1 MKAMLL
7 TQTYPQKMSWFLR
20 DKYRFF
26 LICIDFLY
34 KFAPMF
40 LKAVKEIGFTVSNTY
55 IFKPLKH
62 KIIEKYNEELSILMT
77 SFKHILKLYSPLK
90 VVRFKK
96 NYLVLRV

>member
-1 MKAMLL
+1 MLL
-7 TQTYPQKMSWFLR
+7 MQIYHQKTSWFLR

-40 LKAVKEIGFTVSNTY
+40 LKAMKEIRFIVSNVCV
-55 IFKPLKH
+55 FRPLKH

-77 SFKHILKLYSPLK
+77 SFKHILKLYSPLI

-96 NYLVLRV
+96 KYLVLRV

>member
-1 MKAMLL
+1 MLL
-7 TQTYPQKMSWFLR
+7 MRIYPQKMSWFLR

-34 KFAPMF
+34 KFAPTFKAAITEVCF
-40 LKAVKEIGFTVSNTY
+40 LASNMCVCRS
-55 IFKPLKH
+55 LKH
-62 KIIEKYNEELSILMT
+62 KIIKKYNEELSILMT
-77 SFKHILKLYSPLK
+77 SFNHILKLYSPLK

>member
-1 MKAMLL
+1 MLL
-7 TQTYPQKMSWFLR
+7 TQIYHQKMSWFLR

-40 LKAVKEIGFTVSNTY
+40 LGAIKEIRFTASNFY
-55 IFKPLKH
+55 VCRPLKH
-62 KIIEKYNEELSILMT
+62 KIIKKYNEELSILMT
-77 SFKHILKLYSPLK
+77 SFNHILKLYSPLK
-90 VVRFKK
+90 VVRFKN